1 MNDIVTQ
8 TDEEV
13 TVPAFQLWLK
23 HARPGDRFEYHRGFL
38 VTDRE
43 KVVNLPQYGMPAH
56 VFYEPVHSVGQ
67 AAWQAYERGHV
78 DLLQKKLDRHG
89 NYAYMA
95 VKRKGRTAVTRRQIN
110 G

>member
-1 MNDIVTQ
+1 MNDNVTQ
-8 TDEEV
+8 MDEEV

-23 HARPGDRFEYHRGFL
+23 NARAGDRFEYHRGFL

-43 KVVNLPQYGMPAH
+43 KVVNMPNYGTVAH

-67 AAWQAYERGHV
+67 VAWQAYERGSV
-78 DLLQKKLDRHG
+78 DLVQKKLDRHG

-95 VKRKGRTAVTRRQIN
+95 VKRKGRVAVTRRQVN